1 MATRKICLL
10 PRATRDLLLYYPRR
24 EFFAIKLRRA
34 KIHATISQNYLLG
47 GACFARKRK
56 IQIFL
61 NCGNAAISLAH
72 SANFTVRKDNY
83 THA

>member
-1 MATRKICLL
+1 MQNLPIAKSHARFIALL
-10 PRATRDLLLYYPRR
+10 TAQRI
-24 EFFAIKLRRA
+24 FAIKLRRA